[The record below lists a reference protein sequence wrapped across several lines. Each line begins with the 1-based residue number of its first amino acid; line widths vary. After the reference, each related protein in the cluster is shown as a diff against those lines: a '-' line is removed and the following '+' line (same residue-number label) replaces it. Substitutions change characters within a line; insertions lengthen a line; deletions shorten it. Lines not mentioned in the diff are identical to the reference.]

1 MKRLIVSQYDKNEIS
16 KWQSIKIQT
25 RYLLKVT
32 LYLVA
37 GGTKQFINDVK
48 WRYSLLTDKKK
59 R

>member
-32 LYLVA
+32 LYLVS

-48 WRYSLLTDKKK
+48 WRYQLLTDKKK